1 MKNNLYCYNRCC
13 NCQKKCCNVGVIIS
27 GSFCAFF
34 QLILIIFINL
44 KFTKI
49 DTIKEIIFGETPIYG
64 FQLMPDI
71 PYSSD
76 YKYIESFYEWQ
87 GRVQIKKTKKGGQTI
102 STLEKPKNISK
113 IYGNY
118 FVYSNDNRNYFDY
131 LNSYSVEEGKS
142 CNGGYKKCGILNSNG
157 RILCLP
163 SDEDCPLNDFF
174 ISNSISTNGY
184 ENYNSKT
191 VIDNYSGKNYYIY
204 YTNTKTDSRIIT
216 NFKLSKGFPC
226 MFSKERSW
234 TSILPYEKE
243 VDPSCKTSVNGKLR
257 DDRYTRAEGSDISL
271 RSLYNDNNIG
281 NGVTYISNSDKTVE
295 LYWRNYIHID
305 ENCNNKFFEEI
316 EKKNNSFKKTEILI
330 KVLSGITFV
339 LILLL
344 VVYSILVCCCNLQF
358 YILLLIAPA
367 IGIILNISE
376 IIFTSI
382 SKLRYK
388 CSEKGYNS
396 IIDELLTED
405 FYTSHAIILA
415 MCITSII
422 ALIVNIIFCI
432 YMKFAKEQI
441 STPYYN
447 NGVAVAVALP
457 VVNMAPQYPNYPQY
471 PPYPQY
477 PQNPQFVPSMNKQP
491 VPGYG
496 QPIPASSLEYN
507 ELQAR
512 NLNNE
517 KKPIELLNQAPLP
530 NMNNEQSSPVTNNPY
545 NN

>member
-1 MKNNLYCYNRCC
+1 
-13 NCQKKCCNVGVIIS
+13 
-27 GSFCAFF
+27 
-34 QLILIIFINL
+34 
-44 KFTKI
+44 
-49 DTIKEIIFGETPIYG
+49 
-64 FQLMPDI
+64 
-71 PYSSD
+71 
-76 YKYIESFYEWQ
+76 
-87 GRVQIKKTKKGGQTI
+87 
-102 STLEKPKNISK
+102 
-113 IYGNY
+113 
-118 FVYSNDNRNYFDY
+118 
-131 LNSYSVEEGKS
+131 
-142 CNGGYKKCGILNSNG
+142 
-157 RILCLP
+157 
-163 SDEDCPLNDFF
+163 
-174 ISNSISTNGY
+174 
-184 ENYNSKT
+184 
-191 VIDNYSGKNYYIY
+191 
-204 YTNTKTDSRIIT
+204 
-216 NFKLSKGFPC
+216 

-422 ALIVNIIFCI
+422 ALIVNIIFYI

-441 STPYYN
+441 TTPYYN
-447 NGVAVAVALP
+447 NGVAVAVAQP

-477 PQNPQFVPSMNKQP
+477 PQNPQFVPSMNGQP